1 MELVGVTNDRFSIK
15 KLTKIL
21 LAIEPYIDKVILRE
35 KSKTASEMFELIQK
49 LQLEGFD
56 QTKIIVHGRSDI
68 AVLTNIHEVQLPGHG
83 LPVPLLKDH
92 FPALSFGRSV
102 HFYDEAKTAMSE
114 GAEWILYG
122 HVYETAS
129 KNGLPARGTDELERI
144 TASLSI
150 PVYAIGGIK
159 PNHVKS
165 LKELG
170 VSGVA
175 VMSSIFES
183 VNPIDG
189 AKSYYDAIHFERGN
203 NS

>member
-1 MELVGVTNDRFSIK
+1 MKLIAVTDDRLTIKELTEV
-15 KLTKIL
+15 L
-21 LAIEPYIDKVILRE
+21 LAIEPYIDTVILRE
-35 KSKTASEMFELIQK
+35 KTKTDSDMFELIQK
-49 LQLEGFD
+49 LELEGFD
-56 QTKIIVHGRSDI
+56 QTRIIVHGRADLAS
-68 AVLTNIHEVQLPGHG
+68 LTNIHKVQLPGHG

-102 HFYDEAKTAMSE
+102 HSYDEAKTAVSE
-114 GAEWILYG
+114 NADWVLYG
-122 HVYETAS
+122 HLYETGS
-129 KNGLPARGTDELERI
+129 KYGLSPRGINELDKI
-144 TASLSI
+144 AASLSI

-183 VNPIDG
+183 VNPIDT

-203 NS
+203 YS